1 MRSDLISKVELDVFV
16 GREELHVGRL
26 VYVKA
31 GQREFSQ
38 FGYAPEWLTDARAF
52 DISPDLQR
60 VPGFQA
66 RKAPTKDDSCFFHAL
81 ADSEPDAWGRR
92 VIARAHAK
100 ERQSNCTLGPL
111 TELDYLYAVDDFSRM
126 GALRL
131 HDAKRGYL
139 RSTEEGKRATPT
151 LLELDKILSAS
162 RAVELSKES
171 AADLKY
177 LQGKGTSLGGMRPK
191 CTVVETDG
199 RLAIGKFPSVK
210 DERSVTRAEVLALL
224 LAEKAGI
231 DAAKARVV
239 TVNGAPVAVIR
250 RFDRTPD
257 NGRIPYLSG
266 ASLLRA
272 SRNDERAYSEVVDAM
287 RSKVVGFAEDARQL
301 WRRLVFNLLITNV
314 DDHLQNI
321 GFLYVGKNLWRL
333 APAFD
338 LNPFPDK
345 ERESKTWLSED
356 TGAITSVG
364 QLLTQAARFEL
375 DHDEALR
382 TLSDVVAAV
391 AQWRTVA
398 LSIDVGLTVNELE
411 GFEPAFEHAE
421 LEEAKVLIGG
431 RAASSP
437 TATGRRKSR
446 QSG

>member
-1 MRSDLISKVELDVFV
+1 MTASPKSSQPGLSSKVELNVFI
-16 GREELHVGRL
+16 GREELPVGTL

-38 FGYAPEWLTDARAF
+38 FAYTPGWLTDERAF

-60 VPGFQA
+60 VHGFQA
-66 RKAPTKDDSCFFHAL
+66 RRAPTKDDSCFFQAL
-81 ADSEPDAWGRR
+81 ADTEPDAWGRR
-92 VIARAHAK
+92 VIARAHAR
-100 ERQSNCTLGPL
+100 ERKDNLALGPL
-111 TELDYLYAVDDFSRM
+111 TELDYLCAVDDFSRI

-139 RSTEEGKRATPT
+139 RSTEEGKRATPP
-151 LLELDKILSAS
+151 LLELEKILTAS

-191 CTVVETDG
+191 CTVVEADG
-199 RLAIGKFPSVK
+199 SLAICKFPSVK

-224 LAEKAGI
+224 LAKKAGI
-231 DAAKARVV
+231 DTAKARVV
-239 TVNGAPVAVIR
+239 MVHGEPVAVIR
-250 RFDRTPD
+250 RFDRTAD

-266 ASLLRA
+266 ASLLQA

-287 RSKVVGFAEDARQL
+287 RSKAVNFAIDAKQL

-321 GFLYVGKNLWRL
+321 GFLYLGKNLWRL

-345 ERESKTWLSED
+345 ERESKTWLIED
-356 TGAITSVG
+356 TGPITSVG
-364 QLLTQAARFEL
+364 QLLEQAARFEL
-375 DHDEALR
+375 GQEQALR
-382 TLSDVVAAV
+382 ILSEVVAAV

-398 LSIDVGLTVNELE
+398 LSSDVGLTSKELGE
-411 GFEPAFEHAE
+411 FEPAFEHAE
-421 LEEAKVLIGG
+421 LEEAKALSIL
-431 RAASSP
+431 
-437 TATGRRKSR
+437 
-446 QSG
+446 